1 MRSMW
6 KGSISFGLVTI
17 PVKLYTATEQK
28 DITFRQVHREDGGRI
43 RFRRV
48 CSLDGEEVPYE
59 DIAKG
64 FELPSGE
71 IVVLTDDDMADLP
84 LPTLRSIEVLYFA
97 PETDIDP
104 ILLSRSYFVEPEN
117 SGARAY
123 VLLRD
128 AMERSGKV
136 AVVQVALRQRESL
149 AALRSRD
156 GVLVLETLL
165 WPDEVRVPDFGFL
178 DQDINVRTQEL
189 KMAASLI
196 DTMTED
202 FDPSAFKDAY
212 REALEALVQA
222 KIEGNEVVRP
232 AGGFSS
238 EKPGGP
244 ADLTETL
251 RASVAAA
258 KANRAKDDKEAS
270 GAKRAIRAGID
281 SIEHGSFLDEEA
293 LDMMKQRGTYYVPT
307 LMAAQGL
314 KERLTDGYLPPAVA
328 SKARQAMAALDET
341 VRKAIAKGVRI
352 AVGTDATV
360 YPHGRNTEEFH
371 LLVDLGMKPV
381 AALKAGT
388 SVDAE
393 LLGIADRVGTLEVG
407 KLADIV
413 ACPGNPVENIRQVE
427 KIGFVMKEGV
437 VVRSSR

>member
-149 AALRSRD
+149 AAMRSRD

-196 DTMTED
+196 DSMSQD
-202 FDPSAFKDAY
+202 FDPEAHHDGY
-212 REALEALVQA
+212 REALTELVEAKVEGRDVIQPQNGKAADDEPVSLADALKASIAAA
-222 KIEGNEVVRP
+222 KDGQSGR
-232 AGGFSS
+232 AGGPRKTASPS
-238 EKPGGP
+238 KTGRTAKP
-244 ADLTETL
+244 
-251 RASVAAA
+251 AAA
-258 KANRAKDDKEAS
+258 KAAD
-270 GAKRAIRAGID
+270 
-281 SIEHGSFLDEEA
+281 DEEQA
-293 LDMMKQRGTYYVPT
+293 APAQRRT
-307 LMAAQGL
+307 
-314 KERLTDGYLPPAVA
+314 RRRA
-328 SKARQAMAALDET
+328 SA
-341 VRKAIAKGVRI
+341 
-352 AVGTDATV
+352 
-360 YPHGRNTEEFH
+360 
-371 LLVDLGMKPV
+371 
-381 AALKAGT
+381 
-388 SVDAE
+388 
-393 LLGIADRVGTLEVG
+393 
-407 KLADIV
+407 
-413 ACPGNPVENIRQVE
+413 
-427 KIGFVMKEGV
+427 
-437 VVRSSR
+437 